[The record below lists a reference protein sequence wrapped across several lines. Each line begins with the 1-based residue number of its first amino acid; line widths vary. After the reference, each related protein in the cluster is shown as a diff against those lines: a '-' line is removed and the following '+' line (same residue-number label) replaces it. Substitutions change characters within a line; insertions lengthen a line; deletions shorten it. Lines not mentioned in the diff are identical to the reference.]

1 MEWLA
6 GVLKKRTRDG
16 LRRFEMT
23 GKTIEL
29 AKVNDKSLVLCEK
42 PSGNTE
48 FVVCTAYDSTKPV
61 DRKSVV

>member
-1 MEWLA
+1 
-6 GVLKKRTRDG
+6 
-16 LRRFEMT
+16 MT

-29 AKVNDKSLVLCEK
+29 AKVNDKSLVLWEK

-61 DRKSVV
+61 GDQWYWGHYFNDIFDAVDYMSKTAYR